1 MEIKYIDGGVTAPK
15 GFLASG
21 IYCGIKQGSVKKDL
35 ALIYS
40 EVPAK
45 ASGMFTKNKVSC
57 RNSTILELNLARCLL
72 IIKVNKPKGENHN
85 ERGI

>member
-45 ASGMFTKNKVSC
+45 ASGMFTKIK
-57 RNSTILELNLARCLL
+57 LKELLFISAKITYLTKKL
-72 IIKVNKPKGENHN
+72 KQ
-85 ERGI
+85 